1 MNKGQPGRPEPIANH
16 PRYEKIKDLNS
27 GTFGFVQLARDKHT
41 GETWAVKFIERGDK
55 ITKYVEREIINH
67 RCLVHPHIVQF
78 REVFL
83 TPTHLCIVMEYAP
96 GGDMF
101 EYVVRKNGLREDEAR
116 WFFQQLIV
124 GLDYCHRMGVV
135 NRDIKLENTL
145 LDSSPRPLVKI
156 CDFGYSKHE
165 TLHSAPISKVG
176 TAYYTAPEVFLCENE
191 YDAKHEKFQSA
202 PGSRVG
208 TPAYLAPE
216 VILTT
221 KGKVYNGKIADIW
234 SCGVMLY
241 VMLVGAYP
249 FERPEDKHDN
259 QKLQKM
265 IQRILHVDYS
275 IPPHVR
281 ASDDCKDLLS
291 KILVADPAKRIT
303 VDGIYNHKWYLK
315 GLPPGVREMN
325 DRVQP
330 PPEGLQSVD
339 DIKRLVEEARHVGV
353 GAPGYVNPVETD
365 EYIDDAMDNMYDEGS
380 LDY

>member
-1 MNKGQPGRPEPIANH
+1 MQGN

-27 GTFGFVQLARDKHT
+27 GTFGFVQLARDRVT
-41 GETWAVKFIERGDK
+41 GEVWAIKFIERGEK

-67 RCLVHPHIVQF
+67 RLLVHPHIVQF

-83 TPTHLCIVMEYAP
+83 TPTHLAISMEFAP

-101 EYVVRKNGLREDEAR
+101 EYVVKKNGLREDEAR

-165 TLHSAPISKVG
+165 
-176 TAYYTAPEVFLCENE
+176 
-191 YDAKHEKFQSA
+191 KFQSA

-221 KGKVYNGKIADIW
+221 KGKTYDGKIADVW

-265 IQRILHVDYS
+265 IQRILHVDYH
-275 IPPHVR
+275 IPSHIKL
-281 ASDDCKDLLS
+281 SDDCRDLLG
-291 KILVADPAKRIT
+291 KILVPDPLKRIT
-303 VDGIYNHKWYLK
+303 IDGIYNHRWYLK

-325 DRVQP
+325 DRLQP
-330 PPEGLQSVD
+330 PPEGLQSVEEV
-339 DIKRLVEEARHVGV
+339 KRLIEEARKVGV
-353 GAPGYVNPVETD
+353 GMGGLVAGVETD
-365 EYIDDAMDNMYDEGS
+365 EYIDDAMDGMYESTS
-380 LDY
+380 LDYND

>member
-1 MNKGQPGRPEPIANH
+1 MRPAAKPEPLEGH
-16 PRYEKIKDLNS
+16 PRYEKIRDLNS
-27 GTFGFVQLARDKHT
+27 GTFGFVQLARDKQT
-41 GETWAVKFIERGDK
+41 GELIACKFIERGDK
-55 ITKYVEREIINH
+55 VTKYVEREILNH

-78 REVFL
+78 KEVFL
-83 TPTHLCIVMEYAP
+83 TQQHLGIAMEFAS

-101 EYVVRKNGLREDEAR
+101 EYVVKKNGLREEEAR

-165 TLHSAPISKVG
+165 
-176 TAYYTAPEVFLCENE
+176 
-191 YDAKHEKFQSA
+191 KFQSA

-221 KGKVYNGKIADIW
+221 RGKTYDGKVADIW

-249 FERPEDKHDN
+249 FERPEDKTDS

-265 IQRILHVDYS
+265 IQRILKVDYH
-275 IPPHVR
+275 IPGHIKLSPEGH
-281 ASDDCKDLLS
+281 DLL
-291 KILVADPAKRIT
+291 KQVLVADPAKRINIQQ
-303 VDGIYNHKWYLK
+303 IYNHPWYCK
-315 GLPPGVREMN
+315 NLPPGVKEMN
-325 DRVQP
+325 DRPQP
-330 PPEGLQSVD
+330 LPEGLQSVEEISRIVQESRHPAAGGYTAALEAD
-339 DIKRLVEEARHVGV
+339 D
-353 GAPGYVNPVETD
+353 
-365 EYIDDAMDNMYDEGS
+365 YIDDAMDSYEAS
-380 LDY
+380 LDYGQEP

>member
-1 MNKGQPGRPEPIANH
+1 MKSGQQGQQQGQQQGRTEPLDKH

-27 GTFGFVQLARDKHT
+27 GTFGFVQLARDRDT

-55 ITKYVEREIINH
+55 ITKYVEREIMNH
-67 RCLVHPHIVQF
+67 QCLVHPHIVQF

-83 TPTHLCIVMEYAP
+83 TPSHLSIVMEYAP

-101 EYVVRKNGLREDEAR
+101 EYVVKKNGLREDEAR

-165 TLHSAPISKVG
+165 
-176 TAYYTAPEVFLCENE
+176 
-191 YDAKHEKFQSA
+191 KFQSA

-221 KGKVYNGKIADIW
+221 KGKTYDGKIADIW

-265 IQRILHVDYS
+265 IQRILHVDYH
-275 IPPHVR
+275 IPSSVR
-281 ASDDCKDLLS
+281 TSEDCRDLLS
-291 KILVADPAKRIT
+291 KILVADPSKRIT
-303 VDGIYNHKWYLK
+303 IEEIYNHPWYLK

-325 DRVQP
+325 DRMQAQ
-330 PPEGLQSVD
+330 PEGLQSKEE
-339 DIKRLVEEARHVGV
+339 IKRLVEEARHVGV
-353 GAPGYVNPVETD
+353 GAPGYANPVETD
-365 EYIDDAMDNMYDEGS
+365 EYIDDAMYDEGG
-380 LDY
+380 LDYND